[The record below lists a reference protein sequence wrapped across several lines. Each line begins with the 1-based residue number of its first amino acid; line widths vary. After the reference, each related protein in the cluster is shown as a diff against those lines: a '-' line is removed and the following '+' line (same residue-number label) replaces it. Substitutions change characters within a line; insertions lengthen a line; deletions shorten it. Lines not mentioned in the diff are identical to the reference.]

1 MDIEQMHLY
10 DKRAWL
16 HLRNSGLDGSAVNS
30 FFFKGGGR
38 TGLFM
43 WVDGTTYRWTD
54 AQPIAV

>member
-38 TGLFM
+38 TALFM
-43 WVDGTTYRWTD
+43 
-54 AQPIAV
+54 